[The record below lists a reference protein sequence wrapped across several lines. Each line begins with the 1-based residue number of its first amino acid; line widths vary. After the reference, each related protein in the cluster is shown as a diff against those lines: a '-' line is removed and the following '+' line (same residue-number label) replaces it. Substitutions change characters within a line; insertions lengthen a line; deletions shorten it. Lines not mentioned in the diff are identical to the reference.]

1 MNVNEEMSAF
11 MQQHFADRL
20 LAEGFVSYRNNMRHW
35 YKLVDES
42 VLQMVILDYHRR
54 DKSHLDFLY
63 GAAPLYALFPLPYAH
78 NVEKTW
84 YDEIFSDAHY
94 TYMRKHS
101 DLISYYDFPL
111 SARYYGET
119 LRRYTGAFEEVI
131 WPEFH
136 QIVNLNTCHQ
146 LWWER
151 RRRINAVQPYYDIR
165 RGIWELIYG
174 HHKEELAA
182 FITRRFISDCQ
193 HWEETQYQT
202 HLPESWR
209 ARFKVYYEYAK
220 RIIHD
225 SETDNWDDLDLM
237 VQENIQQMR
246 ELVRKKLKL

>member
-1 MNVNEEMSAF
+1 MNVNEEMSTF

-20 LAEGFVSYRNNMRHW
+20 YAEGFVSYRNNMRHW

-42 VLQMVILDYHRR
+42 VLQMVILDYHRG
-54 DKSHLDFLY
+54 DKKNFDFLY

-78 NVEKTW
+78 KIEKTS
-84 YDEIFSDAHY
+84 YCDILSDAHY
-94 TYMRKHS
+94 AYMWKHK
-101 DLISYYDFPL
+101 DLNSYNLPL
-111 SARYYGET
+111 SARFYGET
-119 LRRYTGAFEEVI
+119 LRRYTGAFEEII

-151 RRRINAVQPYYDIR
+151 RQRINAVRPYYDIQ

-182 FITRRFISDCQ
+182 FITARFISDCQ
-193 HWEETQYQT
+193 SWGESEHQT
-202 HLPESWR
+202 YLPETWR

-237 VQENIQQMR
+237 VQENMQQMR
-246 ELVRKKLKL
+246 EFVRKKLKL

>member
-20 LAEGFVSYRNNMRHW
+20 YAEGFVSYRNNMRHW

-42 VLQMVILDYHRR
+42 VLQMVILDYRRR
-54 DKSHLDFLY
+54 DKSCFEFLY

-78 NVEKTW
+78 NIEKTA
-84 YDEIFSDAHY
+84 YDEIFRDAHY
-94 TYMRKHS
+94 AYMAKHE
-101 DLISYYDFPL
+101 DLIGYNCPL
-111 SARYYGET
+111 SAENYGET

-131 WPEFH
+131 WPTFH

-151 RRRINAVQPYYDIR
+151 KQRVSARPYYHIN
-165 RGIWELIYG
+165 RGIWEVIYG

-182 FITRRFISDCQ
+182 FIPARFNRDCQ
-193 HWEETQYQT
+193 NWGESEHQT
-202 HLPESWR
+202 FLPESWR

-237 VQENIQQMR
+237 IQENMQQMR
-246 ELVRKKLKL
+246 ELIRKKLKL